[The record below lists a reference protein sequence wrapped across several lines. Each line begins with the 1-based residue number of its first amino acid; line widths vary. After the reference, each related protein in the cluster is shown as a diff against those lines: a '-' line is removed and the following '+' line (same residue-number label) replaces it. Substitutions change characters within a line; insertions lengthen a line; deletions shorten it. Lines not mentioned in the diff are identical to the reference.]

1 MTFGRDVGQ
10 QVGDI
15 TERWTL
21 GTDIAQESSCVHDE
35 PSAGKG
41 LVEEGLREGTGKRC
55 KLTVANGDDQ
65 KNKKAKHQDKK
76 DYPPESQET
85 TRRELGEEATRD
97 KTHSTK
103 RQ

>member
-1 MTFGRDVGQ
+1 MGQ

-21 GTDIAQESSCVHDE
+21 WTDIAQESSCVHDG
-35 PSAGKG
+35 PSI
-41 LVEEGLREGTGKRC
+41 EEGSVKEGSKEGTGKRC
-55 KLTVANGDDQ
+55 RLTVADGNDQ

-76 DYPPESQET
+76 DYPPESQGM
-85 TRRELGEEATRD
+85 TRRELREEATRD